1 MEQDMKNL
9 LIAGTAV
16 ALLASG
22 YAYAQDMD
30 TTLTI
35 APEHRTIIKQYVVKE
50 HVRPVVVKEDV
61 AVGGVVPEDVT
72 LEPVPSAWIST
83 APEVKSYDYFD
94 WNGKVVFVEP
104 KSRKVVQIV
113 D

>member
-1 MEQDMKNL
+1 MKHL

-22 YAYAQDMD
+22 YAYAQDD
-30 TTLTI
+30 DATLTI

-50 HVRPVVVKEDV
+50 HVRPVTVREDV
-61 AVGGVVPEDVT
+61 AVGAVVPEGVT
-72 LEPVPSAWIST
+72 IEPVPTEWTTT
-83 APEVKSYDYFD
+83 APEVRNYDYFD
-94 WNGKVVFVEP
+94 YNGKVVFVEP

>member
-1 MEQDMKNL
+1 MKHL
-9 LIAGTAV
+9 LIAGAAV

-22 YAYAQDMD
+22 YAYAQDAEA
-30 TTLTI
+30 TLTI
-35 APEHRTIIKQYVVKE
+35 TPAHRTIIKQYIVKE
-50 HVRPVVVKEDV
+50 HVRPATIREDV
-61 AVGGVVPEDVT
+61 AVGAVIPADVT

-104 KSRKVVQIV
+104 QSRKVVQIV
-113 D
+113 E